1 MHKKIL
7 QDRLPDR
14 TQKYLTKFKK
24 TDYTKYFLQPQWNEM
39 VSIMK
44 GKQKYKNLWKLNT
57 IYCTTIG
64 SNKKSKSN

>member
-24 TDYTKYFLQPQWNEM
+24 TDYTKYFLQPKWNEM
-39 VSIMK
+39 VINNERK
-44 GKQKYKNLWKLNT
+44 TK
-57 IYCTTIG
+57 I
-64 SNKKSKSN
+64 